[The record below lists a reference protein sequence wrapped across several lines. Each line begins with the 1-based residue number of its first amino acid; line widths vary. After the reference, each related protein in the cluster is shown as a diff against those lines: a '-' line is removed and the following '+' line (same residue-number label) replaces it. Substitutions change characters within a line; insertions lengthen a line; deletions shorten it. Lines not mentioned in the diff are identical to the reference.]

1 MAPDRTNPGIQKL
14 KHIVVLMME
23 NRPFDHMLGALH
35 ARNPKIDGLTGA
47 ESNPD
52 TTGSRASVQPLAEY
66 QSQLDPDPN
75 HEFSAVDLQI
85 FNGQTGTGRQPNMQ
99 GFVASYFQ
107 KQRNVAHSH
116 KILYYFT
123 PDKLPVLSNLATE
136 FAVFNRWF
144 SPSPDRP
151 SATAPSPTTAPPSA
165 TSA

>member
-1 MAPDRTNPGIQKL
+1 
-14 KHIVVLMME
+14 ME

-35 ARNPKIDGLTGA
+35 THNPNIDGLTRA

-85 FNGQTGTGRQPNMQ
+85 LTAKPAPT
-99 GFVASYFQ
+99 ASPTCRASSPATSQ

-123 PDKLPVLSNLATE
+123 PDKLPVLCNLATE

-144 SPSPDRP
+144 SSIPG
-151 SATAPSPTTAPPSA
+151 PTICNRAFA
-165 TSA
+165 H